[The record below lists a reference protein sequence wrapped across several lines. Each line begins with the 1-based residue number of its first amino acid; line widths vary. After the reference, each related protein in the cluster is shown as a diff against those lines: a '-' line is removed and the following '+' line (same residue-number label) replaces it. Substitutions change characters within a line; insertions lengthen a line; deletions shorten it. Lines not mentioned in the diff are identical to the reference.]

1 MAYGKEKIKQ
11 TFSSLKIR
19 NYRLY
24 FTSQVISSTGTWMQA
39 IGQSWLVLTLTNSG
53 TALGLTVALQF
64 LPTLILGP
72 WFGVFVDNFSKR
84 KLLYITQSISSIL
97 ALILGI
103 LVVTNSVE
111 LWMIYILALGFGIT
125 NALDSPTRQTFTH
138 ELVGKANIFNAIS
151 LNSIQVN
158 LTRVVGPMIAA
169 LLIAN
174 FGLAPLFFYNSFSF
188 IAVIVSLSMMDISKL
203 HVHKTEKKIRGQ
215 LTAGIKYIRS
225 SPVIWTILVMMAIVG
240 TFTYEFS
247 TTLPLIAKFTFNGN
261 ATTFALF
268 SSALGIGSILG
279 SIHTANSG
287 QVKISKFIRVAF
299 IFGIFVML
307 FAVAPNLPIALIIS
321 MFVGFFSIN
330 FINIGSV
337 ILQTEST
344 PEMRGRVMSF
354 WTVAFLGTTPI
365 GGPLVG
371 WISQQYS
378 PRWALAV
385 GGVAAITA
393 GFIGLY
399 VIKSRL
405 EKQKNTVV
413 R

>member
-1 MAYGKEKIKQ
+1 MAYGTEKIKQ

-24 FTSQVISSTGTWMQA
+24 FVSQAISTTGTWMQA

-53 TALGLTVALQF
+53 TALGFTVALQF
-64 LPTLILGP
+64 LPTLLFGP

-84 KLLYITQSISSIL
+84 KILYITQSISGIL

-103 LVVTNSVE
+103 LVITNSVQ
-111 LWMIYILALGFGIT
+111 LWMIYILALCFGIT

-138 ELVGKANIFNAIS
+138 ELVGKKNIFNAIS
-151 LNSIQVN
+151 LNSIQIN

-169 LLIAN
+169 LLIAS
-174 FGLAPLFFYNSFSF
+174 FGLAPLFFYNAFSF
-188 IAVIVSLSMMDISKL
+188 LAVIISLSMMDISKL
-203 HVHKTEKKIRGQ
+203 HIHPPTNKIRGQ
-215 LTAGIKYIRS
+215 LTEGVRYIRS
-225 SPVIWTILVMMAIVG
+225 SPVIWTVLLMMAIVG
-240 TFTYEFS
+240 MFTYEFA
-247 TTLPLIAKFTFNGN
+247 TTLPLVAKFTFKGD
-261 ATTFALF
+261 ASTFASLT
-268 SSALGIGSILG
+268 SALGVGSVLG
-279 SIHTANSG
+279 SVYTANSG
-287 QVKISKFIRVAF
+287 KATIYRFIRTSF
-299 IFGIFVML
+299 IFGFFVTLFSLAPSIFV
-307 FAVAPNLPIALIIS
+307 ALIIAV
-321 MFVGFFSIN
+321 FLGFFSIN
-330 FINIGSV
+330 FINLGSV
-337 ILQTEST
+337 ILQMESS

-385 GGVAAITA
+385 GGIAAVLA

-405 EKQKNTVV
+405 EKQKSIVV
-413 R
+413 E

>member
-1 MAYGKEKIKQ
+1 MAYGTEKIKQ
-11 TFSSLKIR
+11 AFSSLKIR

-24 FTSQVISSTGTWMQA
+24 FTSQVISSAGTWMQA

-103 LVVTNSVE
+103 LVITNSVE

-174 FGLAPLFFYNSFSF
+174 FGLAPLFFYNSISF

-203 HVHKTEKKIRGQ
+203 HIHKAENKIRGQ

-247 TTLPLIAKFTFNGN
+247 TTLPLIAKFTFKGN

-279 SIHTANSG
+279 SIYTANSG
-287 QVKISKFIRVAF
+287 QAKISKFIRIAF
-299 IFGIFVML
+299 LFGIFVLL
-307 FAVAPNLPIALIIS
+307 FALAPNLPIALIIS

-330 FINIGSV
+330 FINLGSV
-337 ILQTEST
+337 ILQMESS
-344 PEMRGRVMSF
+344 PDMRGRVMSF

-371 WISQQYS
+371 WISQQSS

-385 GGVAAITA
+385 GGIAAIIA

-405 EKQKNTVV
+405 EKQKNNLT